1 MKLSNKHNQAI
12 QSYARSAFV
21 CLATVYVTNPS
32 GSFDDIWKA
41 FLVAFAAPLLRAL
54 NPDDTAFGIGSK
66 E

>member
-1 MKLSNKHNQAI
+1 MNKKTVAI
-12 QSYARSAFV
+12 INSYARSAFV

-41 FLVAFAAPLLRAL
+41 FLVAFAAPLLRAI
-54 NPDDTAFGIGSK
+54 NPDDHAFGLGSK

>member
-1 MKLSNKHNQAI
+1 MNKKTIAI
-12 QSYARSAFV
+12 INSYARSAFV

-41 FLVAFAAPLLRAL
+41 FLVAFAAPLLRAI
-54 NPDDTAFGIGSK
+54 NPDDQAFGLGSK

>member
-1 MKLSNKHNQAI
+1 MNKKTVAI
-12 QSYARSAFV
+12 INSYARSAFV

-41 FLVAFAAPLLRAL
+41 FLIAFAAPLLRAI
-54 NPDDTAFGIGSK
+54 NPDDQAFGLGSK

>member
-1 MKLSNKHNQAI
+1 MNKKTLAVIN
-12 QSYARSAFV
+12 SYARSAFV

-41 FLVAFAAPLLRAL
+41 FLVAFAAPILRAI
-54 NPDDTAFGIGSK
+54 NPDDQAFGLGSK

>member
-1 MKLSNKHNQAI
+1 MNKKTLAI
-12 QSYARSAFV
+12 LNSYARSAFV

-41 FLVAFAAPLLRAL
+41 FLVAFAAPILRAI
-54 NPDDTAFGIGSK
+54 NPDDQAFGLGSK

>member
-1 MKLSNKHNQAI
+1 MNKKTMAVLN
-12 QSYARSAFV
+12 SYARSAFV

-41 FLVAFAAPLLRAL
+41 FLVAFAAPILRAI
-54 NPDDTAFGIGSK
+54 NPDDQAFGLGSK

>member
-1 MKLSNKHNQAI
+1 MNKKTLAI
-12 QSYARSAFV
+12 INSYARSAFV

-41 FLVAFAAPLLRAL
+41 FLVAFAAPILRAM
-54 NPDDTAFGIGSK
+54 NPDDQAFGLGSK

>member
-1 MKLSNKHNQAI
+1 MNKKVIEAI
-12 QSYARSAFV
+12 QSYGRSAFV

-41 FLVAFAAPLLRAL
+41 FLVAFVAPILRAL
-54 NPDDTAFGIGSK
+54 NPDDVAFGIGSK

>member
-1 MKLSNKHNQAI
+1 MNKKTVAI
-12 QSYARSAFV
+12 INSYARSAFV

-41 FLVAFAAPLLRAL
+41 FLVAFAAPLLRAI
-54 NPDDTAFGIGSK
+54 NPDDQAFGLGSK

>member
-1 MKLSNKHNQAI
+1 MNNKLLAAI
-12 QSYARSAFV
+12 NSYGRSAFV

-41 FLVAFAAPLLRAL
+41 FLVAFAAPILRAL
-54 NPDDTAFGIGSK
+54 NPDDSAFGIGSK

>member
-1 MKLSNKHNQAI
+1 MNKKMIEAI
-12 QSYARSAFV
+12 QSYGRSAFV

-41 FLVAFAAPLLRAL
+41 FLVAFAAPILRAL
-54 NPDDTAFGIGSK
+54 NPDDSAFGIGSK

>member
-1 MKLSNKHNQAI
+1 MNSKLLAAI
-12 QSYARSAFV
+12 NSYGRSAFV

-32 GSFDDIWKA
+32 GTFEDIWKA
-41 FLVAFAAPLLRAL
+41 FLVAFAAPILRAL

>member
-1 MKLSNKHNQAI
+1 MNKKTLAI
-12 QSYARSAFV
+12 INSYARSAFV

-41 FLVAFAAPLLRAL
+41 FLVAFAAPLLRAI
-54 NPDDTAFGIGSK
+54 NPDDQAFGLGSK

>member
-1 MKLSNKHNQAI
+1 MNKKVIEAI
-12 QSYARSAFV
+12 QSYGRSAFV

-41 FLVAFAAPLLRAL
+41 FLVAFVAPILRAL
-54 NPDDTAFGIGSK
+54 NPDDSAFGIGSK

>member
-1 MKLSNKHNQAI
+1 
-12 QSYARSAFV
+12 
-21 CLATVYVTNPS
+21 LATVYVTNPS

-54 NPDDTAFGIGSK
+54 SPSDTAFGIGSK

>member
-1 MKLSNKHNQAI
+1 MNSKLLAELN
-12 QSYARSAFV
+12 SYGRSAFV

-32 GSFDDIWKA
+32 GTFEDIWKA
-41 FLVAFAAPLLRAL
+41 FLVAFAAPILRAL

>member
-1 MKLSNKHNQAI
+1 MNSKLLAALN
-12 QSYARSAFV
+12 SYGRSAFV

-32 GSFDDIWKA
+32 GTFEDIWKA
-41 FLVAFAAPLLRAL
+41 FLIAFAAPILRAL

>member
-1 MKLSNKHNQAI
+1 MNKKTLAI
-12 QSYARSAFV
+12 INSYARSAFV

-41 FLVAFAAPLLRAL
+41 FLVAFVAPLLRAI
-54 NPDDTAFGIGSK
+54 NPDDQAFGLGSK